1 MREGSGARS
10 APCERT
16 EPLGL
21 VEPCAFGPDDA
32 TTTFALVGDS
42 HAGQLRTAFAVMA
55 DELGRRGYALT
66 RNGCPYVRDGR
77 PLPEP
82 AFGECA
88 RFKGE
93 VPEWLRRHPEVK
105 TVFLIGLPRN
115 AATQDPANW
124 RAAWDRFPP
133 SVERLVVLRDTPE
146 LAEDTL
152 ACVRDADERPGTR
165 CAVPRER
172 ALVPDPAVAAAEQR
186 GAATID
192 LTRFFCDATR
202 CFPVIGG
209 VVAYQDITH
218 VTPAFARTL
227 GPFLAD
233 EVRRLPSPS

>member
-1 MREGSGARS
+1 MPEATGVRS
-10 APCERT
+10 APCKRT

-21 VEPCAFGPDDA
+21 VEPCAFGPSGA

-55 DELGRRGYALT
+55 DEVGWRGYALT

-82 AFGECA
+82 TFGECA
-88 RFKGE
+88 RFKRQ

-105 TVFLIGLPRN
+105 TVFVIGLPRN
-115 AATQDPANW
+115 AATQDPGNW
-124 RAAWDRFPP
+124 TAAWERLPGT
-133 SVERLVVLRDTPE
+133 VERLVVLRDTPE
-146 LAEDTL
+146 LTEQALGCAKTS
-152 ACVRDADERPGTR
+152 TS
-165 CAVPRER
+165 CAVPREQ
-172 ALVPDPAVAAAEQR
+172 ALAPDPAIAAAEQR
-186 GAATID
+186 GAPTID

-209 VVAYQDITH
+209 LLAYQDITH